1 MVTGATGGLGK
12 AIADALEHD
21 GFTVARYN
29 RASLLHRTWDIS
41 DEIDTDILVNCAGE
55 IGPIGPFVT
64 TPWVDWKS
72 AIESDFLL
80 AVLLCKMV
88 LPGMIRRKYGK
99 IINISG
105 GGATRGLAN
114 FSAYAAAKTA
124 LVRFTETLAEEVHP
138 FNIDVNAVA
147 PGAMYSRITEQ
158 ILEAG
163 PQRAGIRMFSEA
175 VRTKEHRNTPE
186 KAAELCAYLASPESD
201 GITGRLISAL
211 HDHWQGFGKMKREII
226 ASDLYTLRRMT

>member
-1 MVTGATGGLGK
+1 M
-12 AIADALEHD
+12 ADMSICE
-21 GFTVARYN
+21 
-29 RASLLHRTWDIS
+29 
-41 DEIDTDILVNCAGE
+41 EIDSDVLVNCAGE

-64 TPWVDWKS
+64 SDWL
-72 AIESDFLL
+72 AWNETFQVDFLL
-80 AVLLCKMV
+80 AVKLCKMV

-175 VRTKEHRNTPE
+175 VRTKEHKNTPE

-211 HDHWQGFGKMKREII
+211 HDHWQSFGKMKREII